1 LRLLL
6 GYIQLITS
14 LLSIFYTTAQFPQQ
28 VRLQKPEDTQIRTF
42 SVTTVA
48 LIVWRSLIVGSR
60 ILAFVLFASLFRHW
74 LFVVI
79 GFHYLLMFALVFYQ
93 MRLAKQ
99 KLITRVVYNV
109 VTPFVYIF
117 DFCVNWLEGPTRY
130 WYIMVYA
137 PMYCENLLMGLLGL
151 LYACEKA
158 WYVVPGCVC
167 VVVMFP
173 LGLLVQAAYY
183 LYLHPKAATR
193 INSDKEHAQT
203 ERSTASESPAQR
215 STRLSPRFMSWPEFQ
230 NEVFTANHPRSR
242 PTGETLQL
250 KTKALYNFK

>member
-1 LRLLL
+1 LL

-60 ILAFVLFASLFRHW
+60 ILAFVLFASLFHSW

-93 MRLAKQ
+93 MRLTQ
-99 KLITRVVYNV
+99 HKLYKRVVYNV

-117 DFCVNWLEGPTRY
+117 DFCINWLEGPTRY
-130 WYIMVYA
+130 WYVVVYVSI
-137 PMYCENLLMGLLGL
+137 YCENLLMSALGL
-151 LYACEKA
+151 LYASSLPNA
-158 WYVVPGCVC
+158 ASYVVPCFVC
-167 VVVMFP
+167 VIVMFP
-173 LGLLVQAAYY
+173 AGILVQVAYY
-183 LYLHPKAATR
+183 HSWHPKAPIAFKPNSSENNEPTR
-193 INSDKEHAQT
+193 FKQSARFQCMT
-203 ERSTASESPAQR
+203 WSEFENKIKQ
-215 STRLSPRFMSWPEFQ
+215 E
-230 NEVFTANHPRSR
+230 N
-242 PTGETLQL
+242 
-250 KTKALYNFK
+250 